1 MGLHLNERKGMDT
14 MRTLSSEEP
23 PAAASAAA
31 NAAAGSS
38 STVSPVLPSVSAGAA
53 TAGAGAGAAGVA
65 GGFDPGMSF
74 DDFLLFYAS
83 LSKPLSPLQELQ
95 EVWRLLDDQLDGR
108 VPLRVLRQTMIGLE
122 QAAPSTN
129 PHPHHQQQQQSSSS
143 SPPPPRFYDSN
154 YKYHWTP
161 AQRASSA
168 ETLIDQSFLTYF
180 TVERG
185 KDLERDTITFAEFCD
200 FMYA

>member
-14 MRTLSSEEP
+14 MRMLSSEEP

-38 STVSPVLPSVSAGAA
+38 AAVSPVLPSVSAAA
-53 TAGAGAGAAGVA
+53 AAGGAA

-129 PHPHHQQQQQSSSS
+129 PHQQQQSSS

-161 AQRASSA
+161 SQRASSA